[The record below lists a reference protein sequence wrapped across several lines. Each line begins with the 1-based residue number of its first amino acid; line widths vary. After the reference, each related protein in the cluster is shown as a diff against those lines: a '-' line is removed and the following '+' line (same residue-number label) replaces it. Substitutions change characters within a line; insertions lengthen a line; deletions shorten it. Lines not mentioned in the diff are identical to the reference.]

1 MPDRAAALFHEIMA
15 RTSAGEAV
23 AMATVVATSR
33 SVPRHASTRMLVRN
47 DGSQL
52 GTIGG
57 GEMEARVVSAAE
69 AVLHTGV
76 SQLLDFDL
84 VDPSNGDPG
93 VCGGSV
99 TIYLEVFMPEPTI
112 FVVGCGHVGKAV
124 VDLAHWLG
132 FRVVATD
139 DREELADPSAVPNA
153 DVVAGGP
160 ISGVLEVAPMTAN
173 TDVVVVT
180 RNVQVDLEILPV
192 LLAAGPRSIG
202 VMGSK
207 RRWATT
213 RDSLV
218 ESGVSADQLDQVNA
232 PIGIEL
238 NAETPAEIALSI
250 MSEIVRDR
258 RSGPPEPQT

>member
-1 MPDRAAALFHEIMA
+1 MPDRAVALFDEIEA
-15 RTSAGEAV
+15 TTSSGDPI

-33 SVPRHASTRMLVRN
+33 SVPRHASTRMLVRQ
-47 DGSQL
+47 DGSQI

-57 GEMEARVVSAAE
+57 GEMEARVVAA
-69 AVLHTGV
+69 AAQVLATGA

-84 VDPSNGDPG
+84 VDPSSGDPG

-99 TIYLEVFMPEPTI
+99 TIYLEAFMPEATI
-112 FVVGCGHVGKAV
+112 FIVGCGHVGKAV

-139 DREELADPSAVPNA
+139 DREELAEASALPNA
-153 DVVAGGP
+153 DVVTGGP
-160 ISGVLEVAPMTAN
+160 IAGALEAAPITAN

-192 LLAAGPRSIG
+192 LLAAKPRSIG
-202 VMGSK
+202 VMGSQ

-213 RDSLV
+213 RDKLV
-218 ESGVSADQLDQVNA
+218 EAGVPDDQLDTVNA
-232 PIGIEL
+232 PIGIEM

-250 MSEIVRDR
+250 MGQIVRDR
-258 RSGPPEPQT
+258 RGAEPDQT

>member
-1 MPDRAAALFHEIMA
+1 
-15 RTSAGEAV
+15 
-23 AMATVVATSR
+23 
-33 SVPRHASTRMLVRN
+33 MLVRH
-47 DGSQL
+47 DGSQV

-57 GEMEARVVSAAE
+57 GEMEARVVAA
-69 AVLHTGV
+69 AADVLRTGA

-84 VDPSNGDPG
+84 LDPSSGDPG

-99 TIYLEVFMPEPTI
+99 TIYLEAFMPEATI
-112 FVVGCGHVGKAV
+112 LVVGCGHVGSAV

-139 DREELADPSAVPNA
+139 DREELAKPENLPNA
-153 DVVAGGP
+153 DIVTGGSIIAALE
-160 ISGVLEVAPMTAN
+160 ISPVTAN

-180 RNVQVDLEILPV
+180 RNVQVDLEILP
-192 LLAAGPRSIG
+192 LLLEAKPRSIG

-207 RRWATT
+207 RRWDTT
-213 RDSLV
+213 RDKLV
-218 ESGVSADQLDQVNA
+218 EAGVQPDLIDSVNA

-258 RSGPPEPQT
+258 RSNSDSQP

>member
-1 MPDRAAALFHEIMA
+1 
-15 RTSAGEAV
+15 
-23 AMATVVATSR
+23 
-33 SVPRHASTRMLVRN
+33 
-47 DGSQL
+47 
-52 GTIGG
+52 
-57 GEMEARVVSAAE
+57 
-69 AVLHTGV
+69 
-76 SQLLDFDL
+76 
-84 VDPSNGDPG
+84 
-93 VCGGSV
+93 
-99 TIYLEVFMPEPTI
+99 MPEPTI

-139 DREELADPSAVPNA
+139 DREELADPGALPNA

-160 ISGVLEVAPMTAN
+160 ISGILEVAPMTAN

-238 NAETPAEIALSI
+238 NAETPAEIALSV